1 MQFFFLRSLLVKLDR
16 GSLLRR
22 INAIMLYLFAAMIVI
37 GLIYV
42 IGKIIGAGG
51 AGEESTPASTE
62 MIIFGIIAIIAIL
75 AAIVIEF
82 QIFYLRANLLW
93 NAENSRYGAMQ
104 VLSTVVKAYGEGLT
118 TLVVLGGF
126 LAMIA
131 IWLLGAMVLY
141 WLLPVS
147 GMLPIPLGLADGS
160 PFIGGVLVMIDA
172 LIVGVVL
179 LTFAH
184 FISESIIVLGDMATQ
199 LGPRQDDAQH
209 SPAAPSA
216 SGPPPLP

>member
-1 MQFFFLRSLLVKLDR
+1 MQFFFLRSLLVNLDR

-22 INAIMLYLFAAMIVI
+22 INAILLYLFAALIVI
-37 GLIYV
+37 GLIYAIV
-42 IGKIIGAGG
+42 KIIGAGG
-51 AGEESTPASTE
+51 AGEESTTASTE

-75 AAIVIEF
+75 AAIIIEF

-93 NAENSRYGAMQ
+93 NAEDSRYGAMQ

-147 GMLPIPLGLADGS
+147 GMLPIPLGVADGN
-160 PFIGGVLVMIDA
+160 PVIGGLLVMIDA

-179 LTFAH
+179 LTFSH

-199 LGPRQDDAQH
+199 LGRRPDDVQH
-209 SPAAPSA
+209 PPAPA
-216 SGPPPLP
+216 SQAGPPPLP